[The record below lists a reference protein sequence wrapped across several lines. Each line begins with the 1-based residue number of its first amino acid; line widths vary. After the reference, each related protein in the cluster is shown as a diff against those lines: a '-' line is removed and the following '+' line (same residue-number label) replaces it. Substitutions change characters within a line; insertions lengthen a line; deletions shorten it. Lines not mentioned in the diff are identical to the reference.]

1 MSNPRAT
8 SLLLLFVLL
17 VVGCCHAG
25 TIQYLVTNLGAGTP
39 PLDRYTYYLT
49 DVTLLANQEVDIVF
63 SAASYGTL
71 SNGVTGSGLDLV
83 LLQPGNPLGAPGHFS
98 AMAETNIGLVQGSW
112 SVDFVSTGTGQPG
125 SQSYFINQ
133 YDANGRFL
141 STLDSGS
148 TQNISAA
155 PEPGT
160 FLLLGLAV
168 LGCGVGWV
176 VRRRNARTA
185 PRVLGT

>member
-39 PLDRYTYYLT
+39 ALDRYTYHLT